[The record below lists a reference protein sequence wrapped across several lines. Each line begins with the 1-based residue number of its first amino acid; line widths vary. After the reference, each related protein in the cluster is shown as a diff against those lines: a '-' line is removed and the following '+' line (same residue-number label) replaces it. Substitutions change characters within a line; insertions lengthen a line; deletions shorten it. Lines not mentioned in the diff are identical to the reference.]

1 MLRILEAPVADRA
14 PAFTRMPPRGV
25 TDASEDCVAV
35 LLGNPAVL
43 QATVEQKKSPKSHPG
58 IRSPIPL
65 PFFVVIYLGAED
77 EEPGRLEECCALFP
91 PQSAQGL
98 LPASERT
105 GAPNLPLT
113 FSPLGWTE
121 FTLRPIPHLPQSTIT
136 ADSLRSSPPSC
147 LGHDP
152 PRPIAQ
158 H

>member
-91 PQSAQGL
+91 TPICARTAAGVREDRGTQSALDILAVGMDRIYPTPDPTFTPKHNHRRQ
-98 LPASERT
+98 PALQPTVLSR
-105 GAPNLPLT
+105 A
-113 FSPLGWTE
+113 
-121 FTLRPIPHLPQSTIT
+121 
-136 ADSLRSSPPSC
+136 
-147 LGHDP
+147 
-152 PRPIAQ
+152 
-158 H
+158 